1 MTDGQRR
8 ERTRGGRHTPERH
21 ADERPSSDRPTAG
34 GGALVIGVPRVER
47 ASLGLWSA
55 FAPRS
60 SFDGLPGPG
69 NHWVGLK
76 GPYSQFHLG
85 HRSQLPTGDQMASL
99 VGLAL
104 QVVLG
109 SLCLVAAPPS
119 AIVPAVFRPLA
130 RHGHLVVDHPDQA
143 VDAAGHRPRLVD
155 VLRPSQ
161 RGMADSTCRKNQ
173 RPLSPLG
180 RVDPPNQLNGVSW
193 PRSIQQS

>member
-1 MTDGQRR
+1 LDGPYNQHLASDVGVLSLALAVVTTAALV
-8 ERTRGGRHTPERH
+8 TRSQAMVR
-21 ADERPSSDRPTAG
+21 TAG
-34 GGALVIGVPRVER
+34 AAWLVSALPHLV
-47 ASLGLWSA
+47 
-55 FAPRS
+55 
-60 SFDGLPGPG
+60 
-69 NHWVGLK
+69 
-76 GPYSQFHLG
+76 FHLG

-104 QVVLG
+104 QVVLA